1 MCYKKQMTET
11 ELPKKL
17 DELEIE
23 AQQRLIKSG
32 VVEELKAL
40 SVFIWAMN
48 GVYNNEGKARLDMSV
63 DITENKDV
71 PFEKIEELVGVI
83 LAPMDV
89 EVHLQRI
96 SIRDFCCYGQC
107 KGCLNG
113 NPEAQAIWI
122 GKSFR

>member
-1 MCYKKQMTET
+1 MTET
-11 ELPKKL
+11 ELPNTDHPHKL
-17 DELEIE
+17 ETLEIE

-40 SVFIWAMN
+40 NVFIWAMN
-48 GVYNNEGKARLDMSV
+48 AVYTNEGQARIDMSV

-71 PFEKIEELVGVI
+71 PFDKIEELLKVV

-89 EVHLQRI
+89 EIHMERI

-122 GKSFR
+122 GRSFK